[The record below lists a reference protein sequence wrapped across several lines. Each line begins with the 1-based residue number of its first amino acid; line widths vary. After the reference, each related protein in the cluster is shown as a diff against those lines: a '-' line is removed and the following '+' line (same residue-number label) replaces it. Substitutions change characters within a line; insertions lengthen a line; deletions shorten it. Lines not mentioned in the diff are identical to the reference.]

1 MTSRRVRLGGGIAAG
16 AVVALGATGRLDDV
30 VRGVGV
36 KPRPRP
42 VHADV
47 SLVRAVLVDQQRV
60 LSIARGTSGAED
72 VAEVLEQHIVQ
83 LGGTPTGATEA
94 GALSTALGEAADHRA
109 ADALAATSPDVV
121 RVLASMAAGLDQLS
135 ATWEGA

>member
-1 MTSRRVRLGGGIAAG
+1 MLLAGGIAAG

-42 VHADV
+42 VDADI
-47 SLVRAVLVDQQRV
+47 SLVRAVLSDQQRV
-60 LSIARGTSGAED
+60 LAIARGTAGAED
-72 VAEVLEQHIVQ
+72 IAEVLEQHIAQ
-83 LGGTPTGATEA
+83 LGGTPTTTAENGTLSA
-94 GALSTALGEAADHRA
+94 ALSEAADHRA
-109 ADALAATSPDVV
+109 GDALAATSPDVV